1 MMRIIMIIIY
11 LILTVSGL
19 VLMKMG
25 GNTGTVTIKE
35 GSFIFGINLISA
47 LGFICYIGSFL
58 IFTKLVLMF
67 NLSYIMPI
75 CTGIVQIISLV
86 ASYMVFKE
94 QITKQGIIRSY
105 FSNSWDS
112 HYES

>member
-1 MMRIIMIIIY
+1 MKIIMIIIY

-19 VLMKMG
+19 ILMKIG

-35 GSFIFGINLISA
+35 SSLNFGINLISA
-47 LGFICYIGSFL
+47 LGFICYIGSFF

-75 CTGIVQIISLV
+75 CTGIVQIISLG

-94 QITKQGIIRSY
+94 QITKQGIIRGYFNNNWNSY
-105 FSNSWDS
+105 
-112 HYES
+112 YES